1 MTEKSKRVAVFID
14 AENIS
19 HEYAER
25 ILSEASNY
33 GDVIIKRIY
42 ADWSKPHTKSWKEKV
57 PMLSLKP
64 EQNFAAV
71 SGKNSSDISLMVDVL
86 TSFFERQIDIF
97 CLASSDSDYTR
108 LVQELKEREKKVVGF
123 GKTQTAA
130 PAYVN
135 TFSEFIYLDKV
146 DKKSSQQA
154 TKDELLPPVQLSAL
168 REIVENLIEH
178 HGKALYGSIGTE
190 MKNKFSDF
198 IPKNYGYKTL
208 SDLMSKNL
216 KQIGNYKI
224 TREEFEV
231 YLTSNNS

>member
-1 MTEKSKRVAVFID
+1 MGENSKRVAVFID

-19 HEYAER
+19 HEYAEK

-42 ADWSKPHTKSWKEKV
+42 ADWSKPHTKSWKEKI
-57 PMLSLKP
+57 PGLSLKP

-86 TSFFERQIDIF
+86 TCFFERQIDIF

-123 GKTQTAA
+123 GKAQTVQAF
-130 PAYVN
+130 VN

-146 DKKSSQQA
+146 DKKSSHNA
-154 TKDELLPPVQLSAL
+154 PKDELLPPAQLLAL
-168 REIVENLIEH
+168 REITENLIEQ
-178 HGKALYGSIGTE
+178 HGKALYGTIGTE

-198 IPKNYGYKTL
+198 LPKNYGYKTL
-208 SDLMSKNL
+208 SDLMNKNL
-216 KQIGNYKI
+216 KAIGNYDIK
-224 TREEFEV
+224 REEFEV
-231 YLTSNNS
+231 YLVPKMK